1 MTPSDGGYWPIGC
14 VAAVNWH
21 NGQIAWSKKLSPT
34 NKADRI
40 YDGVLYGGYLYVCGQ
55 HSGLHYNNT
64 KKTFSNG
71 LAAKIS
77 LSGELVAYKTFGDP
91 ERSTGFYNLAKDSN
105 GSVICAGYS
114 GENLGNDNTKWSGW
128 FLKTDMSSNGSSKAT
143 PEIMQDVDDEK
154 LIEMEDGINTA
165 PKDGEMRYDGM

>member
-21 NGQIAWSKKLSPT
+21 NGQIAWSKKLSLT

-40 YDGVLYGGYLYVCGQ
+40 YDVVLYGGYLYVCGQ
-55 HSGLHYNNT
+55 HSGLQYTNT
-64 KKTFSNG
+64 KKTFGNG
-71 LAAKIS
+71 LVAKFS
-77 LSGELVAYKTFGDP
+77 LSGDCIAYKTFGESD
-91 ERSTGFYNLAKDSN
+91 RYSYFINLVIDSFGN
-105 GSVICAGYS
+105 LTCVGCS